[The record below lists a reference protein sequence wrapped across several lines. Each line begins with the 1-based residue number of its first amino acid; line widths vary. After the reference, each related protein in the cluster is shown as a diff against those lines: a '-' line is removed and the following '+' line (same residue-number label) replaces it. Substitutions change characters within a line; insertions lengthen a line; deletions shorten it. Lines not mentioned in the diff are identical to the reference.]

1 MDLLWAPWRK
11 TYIRQAIRPYK
22 RSRKNC
28 LFCRFLAERKDA
40 RNYILKRSASSF
52 AILNLYPYSNG
63 HVMILPKK
71 HTDSLASLSEAER
84 LDFLRLHDQVISA
97 LKQTMKP
104 HGFNI
109 GCNMGRIAG
118 AGLPSHIHWH
128 IVPRWK
134 GDTNFMTAL
143 ADTRIIPEGLN
154 FTYKQLLRR
163 LEKMP

>member
-11 TYIRQAIRPYK
+11 TYIRRAIQPDK
-22 RSRKNC
+22 GGRKNC

-40 RNYILKRSASSF
+40 RNYILKRSPFSF
-52 AILNLYPYSNG
+52 AVLNLYPYSPG
-63 HVMILPKK
+63 HVMILPQK
-71 HTDSLASLSEAER
+71 HTDSLAALSDAER
-84 LDFLRLHDQVISA
+84 LDFLHLHDQVISV

-104 HGFNI
+104 HGFNV

-134 GDTNFMTAL
+134 GDTNFMTSL
-143 ADTRIIPEGLN
+143 ADVRIIPEGLGS
-154 FTYKQLLRR
+154 TYKQLVRR
-163 LEKMP
+163 LGKKS